1 MQKKFTLNEFIIA
14 ELKKYKIEDT
24 PQNRKNLR
32 NKFNYLVKSNYH
44 FTKLWNT
51 ADTQSKGYH
60 SKILTSELCKALDL
74 YAKEYLQKYAVT
86 HRSKEDKEALA
97 IIDNEENQLID
108 QLNLIDKLKKRGYR
122 PPLIEPSKLDEIYIM
137 LKILLQKEFPDA
149 ELDLDQIT
157 EDLTLKNQDDLT
169 LTKEDKEALRIHQSH
184 PDKYYLK
191 KIGH

>member
-86 HRSKEDKEALA
+86 HMSKEDKEALA

-137 LKILLQKEFPDA
+137 LKILLQKEFPDT

-157 EDLTLKNQDDLT
+157 EDLTLRNQDDLT
-169 LTKEDKEALRIHQSH
+169 LTKEDKEALRIHQAH

>member
-86 HRSKEDKEALA
+86 HMSKEDKEALA

-108 QLNLIDKLKKRGYR
+108 QLNLIDKLKKMGYR
-122 PPLIEPSKLDEIYIM
+122 PTLIEPSKLDEIYIM
-137 LKILLQKEFPDA
+137 LKILLQKEFPDT

-157 EDLTLKNQDDLT
+157 EDLTLRNQDDLT
-169 LTKEDKEALRIHQSH
+169 LTKEDKEALRIHQAH

>member
-74 YAKEYLQKYAVT
+74 YEKEYLQKYAVT
-86 HRSKEDKEALA
+86 HMSKEDKEALA

-169 LTKEDKEALRIHQSH
+169 LTKEDKEALRIHQAH

>member
-1 MQKKFTLNEFIIA
+1 MRKKFTLNEFIIA

-32 NKFNYLVKSNYH
+32 NKFNYLIKTNYH
-44 FTKLWNT
+44 FAKLWSQS
-51 ADTQSKGYH
+51 DTQSKGYH

-86 HRSKEDKEALA
+86 HMSKEETEALA
-97 IIDNEENQLID
+97 IIDNEENHFID
-108 QLNLIDKLKKRGYR
+108 QLNLIDKLKNKGYQSS
-122 PPLIEPSKLDEIYIM
+122 LIQPSKLDEVYIM
-137 LKILLQKEFPDA
+137 LKILLQKEFPNT
-149 ELDLDQIT
+149 ELDLLQIS
-157 EDLTLKNQDDLT
+157 EDLTLNNQDDLT
-169 LTKEDKEALRIHQSH
+169 ITPEDKKKLRLHQAH

>member
-1 MQKKFTLNEFIIA
+1 MRKKFTLNEFIIA

-32 NKFNYLVKSNYH
+32 NKFNYLIKTNYH
-44 FTKLWNT
+44 FAKLWSQS
-51 ADTQSKGYH
+51 DTQSKGYH

-86 HRSKEDKEALA
+86 HMSKEETEALA
-97 IIDNEENQLID
+97 IIDNEENHFID
-108 QLNLIDKLKKRGYR
+108 QLNLIDKLKNKGYQSS
-122 PPLIEPSKLDEIYIM
+122 LIQPSKLDEVYIM
-137 LKILLQKEFPDA
+137 LKILLQKEFPDT
-149 ELDLDQIT
+149 ELNLDQIT
-157 EDLTLKNQDDLT
+157 EDLTLKNQNDLT
-169 LTKEDKEALRIHQSH
+169 LAKEDKEALRIHQAH

>member
-86 HRSKEDKEALA
+86 HMSKEDKEALA

-169 LTKEDKEALRIHQSH
+169 LTKEDKEALRIHQAH

>member
-1 MQKKFTLNEFIIA
+1 M
-14 ELKKYKIEDT
+14 
-24 PQNRKNLR
+24 
-32 NKFNYLVKSNYH
+32 
-44 FTKLWNT
+44 
-51 ADTQSKGYH
+51 
-60 SKILTSELCKALDL
+60 
-74 YAKEYLQKYAVT
+74 
-86 HRSKEDKEALA
+86 SKEDKEALA

-137 LKILLQKEFPDA
+137 LKILLQKEFPDT

-157 EDLTLKNQDDLT
+157 EDLTLRNQDDLT
-169 LTKEDKEALRIHQSH
+169 LTKEDKEALRIHQAH

>member
-86 HRSKEDKEALA
+86 HMSKEDKEALA

-157 EDLTLKNQDDLT
+157 EDLTLRNQDDLT
-169 LTKEDKEALRIHQSH
+169 LTKEDKEALRIHQAH

>member
-14 ELKKYKIEDT
+14 ELKKYNIEDT

-86 HRSKEDKEALA
+86 HMSKEDKEALA

-122 PPLIEPSKLDEIYIM
+122 PPLIEPSKLEEIYIM

-169 LTKEDKEALRIHQSH
+169 LTKEDKEALRIHQAH

>member
-1 MQKKFTLNEFIIA
+1 MRKKFTLNEFIIA

-32 NKFNYLVKSNYH
+32 NKFNYLIKTNYH
-44 FTKLWNT
+44 FAKLWSQS
-51 ADTQSKGYH
+51 DTQSKGYH

-86 HRSKEDKEALA
+86 HMSKEETEALA
-97 IIDNEENQLID
+97 IIDNEENHFID
-108 QLNLIDKLKKRGYR
+108 QLNLIDKLKKKGYQSS
-122 PPLIEPSKLDEIYIM
+122 LIQPSKLDEVYIM
-137 LKILLQKEFPDA
+137 LKILLQKEFPDT
-149 ELDLDQIT
+149 ELNLDQIT
-157 EDLTLKNQDDLT
+157 EDLTLKNQNDLT
-169 LTKEDKEALRIHQSH
+169 LAKEDKEALRIHQAH

>member
-1 MQKKFTLNEFIIA
+1 MQKKFRLNEFIIA

-86 HRSKEDKEALA
+86 HMSKEDKEALA

-169 LTKEDKEALRIHQSH
+169 LTKEDKEALRIHQAH

>member
-1 MQKKFTLNEFIIA
+1 MRKKFTLNEFIIA

-32 NKFNYLVKSNYH
+32 NKFNYLIKTNYH
-44 FTKLWNT
+44 FAKLWNT

-86 HRSKEDKEALA
+86 HMSKEDKEALA

-137 LKILLQKEFPDA
+137 LKILLQKEFPDT

-157 EDLTLKNQDDLT
+157 EDLTLRNQDDLT
-169 LTKEDKEALRIHQSH
+169 ITKEDKEALRIHQAH

>member
-1 MQKKFTLNEFIIA
+1 MRKKFTLNEFIIA

-32 NKFNYLVKSNYH
+32 NKFNYLIKTNYH
-44 FTKLWNT
+44 FAKLWSQS
-51 ADTQSKGYH
+51 DTQSKGYH

-86 HRSKEDKEALA
+86 HMSKEDKEALA

-137 LKILLQKEFPDA
+137 LKILLQKEFPDT

-157 EDLTLKNQDDLT
+157 EDLTLRNQDDLT
-169 LTKEDKEALRIHQSH
+169 ITKEDKKALRIHQAH